1 MLTTYISRYGHT
13 PLNSIYVQKLCLL
26 CLCPPC
32 AVFWFGKYIYLCTLT
47 CCYQSWYYRNRNVS
61 ILTTEIPILILH
73 LFLWKVSAHLLS
85 HQMQDSPLVIYFYPL
100 LEAPVLTPSID
111 KYKHESILFMCI
123 VQTMKQDVTREDR
136 GLHSMARKLFQ
147 KGNNSFIRVSRM
159 SCKDQEICHFRQ
171 KEQVRTTNNL
181 NHY

>member
-1 MLTTYISRYGHT
+1 MYK
-13 PLNSIYVQKLCLL
+13 KLCLL

-47 CCYQSWYYRNRNVS
+47 CCYQSWHYRNCNVS
-61 ILTTEIPILILH
+61 ILKTEIPILILH

-85 HQMQDSPLVIYFYPL
+85 HQMQDSPLVISFYPL

-111 KYKHESILFMCI
+111 KYKHESIPFMCI

-136 GLHSMARKLFQ
+136 DLHSMARKLFQ
-147 KGNNSFIRVSRM
+147 KGNNSFIRVSRR

-171 KEQVRTTNNL
+171 KEQVRTTNNP